1 MEMRGIEAEL
11 TQGLEER
18 IIRHKQQ
25 FISLFSSRY
34 LEMLP
39 SLIVYKNLSD
49 SSVNVGI
56 NWVKLENGLRSGF
69 DVVIGETSDGTIEI
83 LGWVN
88 SRQTESNPSIFLKAD
103 RLDADDI
110 NYIIPDDMI
119 KRDGKEI
126 TYNDN
131 CETGNFIVLR
141 NKTLNYTNDH
151 EVIMYYVD
159 ELAEIVVSRYSL
171 TMQAK
176 LNTLFLSDVND
187 ASINQLVSRLY
198 NGAPYVKVSDVF
210 DPDEQIYKFQNE
222 GIAQNFQELKRE
234 YQNKISEMN
243 NILGINSLAVEKS
256 SGVSDEEAKS
266 NRGYTTSNSNIYL
279 EARNEPLSRLNKRYG
294 LGIKAV
300 YNDNVG
306 SELSGITKAIGGGG
320 DE

>member
-1 MEMRGIEAEL
+1 MEMRGIDAEL
-11 TQGLEER
+11 TQSLEQR

-49 SSVNVGI
+49 SLVNVGI

-69 DVVIGETSDGTIEI
+69 DVVIGETSGGTIEI

-88 SRQTESNPSIFLKAD
+88 SKQTESNPSLFLKAD

-110 NYIIPDDMI
+110 NYIIPDEKI
-119 KRDGKEI
+119 LEDGKEI

-131 CETGNFIVLR
+131 CKTGNFVILR

-151 EVIMYYVD
+151 EVIRYYVD

-187 ASINQLVSRLY
+187 ESINQLVSRLY
-198 NGAPYVKVSDVF
+198 NGAPYIKVSDVF
-210 DPDEQIYKFQNE
+210 DPDEQIYKFQND

-243 NILGINSLAVEKS
+243 NMLGINSLAVEKS
-256 SGVSDEEAKS
+256 SGVSDAEAKS

-279 EARNEPLSRLNKRYG
+279 EARNEPLARLNKRYG

-300 YNDNVG
+300 YNDDVS
-306 SELSGITKAIGGGG
+306 SELSGITTIGGGG

>member
-1 MEMRGIEAEL
+1 MEMRGIDSEL
-11 TQGLEER
+11 TQSLEQR

-49 SSVNVGI
+49 NLVNVGI

-69 DVVIGETSDGTIEI
+69 DIVVGETTDGTIEI

-88 SRQTESNPSIFLKAD
+88 SKQTESNPSLFLKAD

-110 NYIIPDDMI
+110 NYIVPDDKI

-131 CETGNFIVLR
+131 CKTGNFVILR

-151 EVIMYYVD
+151 AVIKYYVD

-176 LNTLFLSDVND
+176 LNTLFMSDVND
-187 ASINQLVSRLY
+187 ESINQLVSRLY
-198 NGAPYVKVSDVF
+198 NGAPYIKVSDVF
-210 DPDEQIYKFQNE
+210 DPDEQIYKFQND

-243 NILGINSLAVEKS
+243 NMLGINSLAVEKS
-256 SGVSDEEAKS
+256 SGVSDTEAKS

-279 EARNEPLSRLNKRYG
+279 EARNEPLARLNKRYG
-294 LGIKAV
+294 LDIKAV
-300 YNDNVG
+300 YNDDVS
-306 SELSGITKAIGGGG
+306 SELSGITSIGGGGG